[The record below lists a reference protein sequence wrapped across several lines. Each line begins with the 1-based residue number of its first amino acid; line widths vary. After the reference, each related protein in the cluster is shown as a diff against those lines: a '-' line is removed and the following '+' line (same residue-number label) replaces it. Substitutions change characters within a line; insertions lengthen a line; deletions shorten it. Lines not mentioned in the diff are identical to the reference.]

1 MKAFEFRKL
10 SDVELKKRIQE
21 EQDNLSHLKFQSVI
35 GQIQN
40 PMKLSQMRRDIAR
53 MKTIL
58 RQREFEQVPQ
68 PPQPVAAATEKVQ

>member
-10 SDVELKKRIQE
+10 SDSELKKRIQE
-21 EQDNLSHLKFQSVI
+21 EQESLSHLKFQSVI

-40 PMKLSQMRRDIAR
+40 PMKMSQIRKDIAR
-53 MKTIL
+53 MRTII

-68 PPQPVAAATEKVQ
+68 PAATSAEKVQ

>member
-10 SDVELKKRIQE
+10 SDTELKKRIQE
-21 EQDNLSHLKFQSVI
+21 EQENLSHLKFQSVI

-40 PMKLSQMRRDIAR
+40 PMKMSQIRKDIAR

-68 PPQPVAAATEKVQ
+68 PAAASTEKAQ

>member
-21 EQDNLSHLKFQSVI
+21 EEESLSHLKFQKVI
-35 GQIQN
+35 GQLQN
-40 PMKLSQMRRDIAR
+40 PMKMSLIKKDIAR

-58 RQREFEQVPQ
+58 REREFGAA
-68 PPQPVAAATEKVQ
+68 PVAVAATPEKGQ

>member
-21 EQDNLSHLKFQSVI
+21 EQENLSHLKFQSVI

-40 PMKLSQMRRDIAR
+40 PMKMSQIKKDIAR

-58 RQREFEQVPQ
+58 RQREFEHVPQ
-68 PPQPVAAATEKVQ
+68 PPQPAATSTEKAQ

>member
-21 EQDNLSHLKFQSVI
+21 EQENLSHLKFQKVI
-35 GQIQN
+35 GQLQN
-40 PMKLSQMRRDIAR
+40 PMKMSQIRREIAR

-58 RQREFEQVPQ
+58 REREFSAAP
-68 PPQPVAAATEKVQ
+68 AAAPVTTEKGQ

>member
-10 SDVELKKRIQE
+10 SDTELHKRIQE
-21 EQDNLSHLKFQSVI
+21 EEDSLSHLKFQKVI

-40 PMKLSQMRRDIAR
+40 PMKISQIRKDIAR
-53 MKTIL
+53 MKTII

-68 PPQPVAAATEKVQ
+68 PAATGTEKAE

>member
-10 SDVELKKRIQE
+10 SDVELRKRIQE

-40 PMKLSQMRRDIAR
+40 PMKVSQIKKDIAR

-68 PPQPVAAATEKVQ
+68 PSQPAAASAEKAQ

>member
-10 SDVELKKRIQE
+10 SDVELRKRIQE

-40 PMKLSQMRRDIAR
+40 PMKVSQIRKDIAR

-58 RQREFEQVPQ
+58 RQREFEQVPPPSQ
-68 PPQPVAAATEKVQ
+68 PAAASTEKA

>member
-21 EQDNLSHLKFQSVI
+21 EEESLSHLKFQSVI
-35 GQIQN
+35 GQLQN
-40 PMKLSQMRRDIAR
+40 PMKMSQIKKDIAR

-58 RQREFEQVPQ
+58 REREFGAAPQ
-68 PPQPVAAATEKVQ
+68 AAPAITKEAQ

>member
-10 SDVELKKRIQE
+10 SDTELKKRIQE
-21 EQDNLSHLKFQSVI
+21 EQENLSHLKFQSVI

-40 PMKLSQMRRDIAR
+40 PMKVSQIRRDIAR
-53 MKTIL
+53 MRTIL

-68 PPQPVAAATEKVQ
+68 PAATSTEKAQ

>member
-21 EQDNLSHLKFQSVI
+21 EEESLSHLKFQKVI
-35 GQIQN
+35 GQLQN
-40 PMKLSQMRRDIAR
+40 PMKMSQIRKEIAR

-58 RQREFEQVPQ
+58 REREFVA
-68 PPQPVAAATEKVQ
+68 PPAAAPVTTEKGQ

>member
-21 EQDNLSHLKFQSVI
+21 EEESLSHLKFQSVI
-35 GQIQN
+35 GQLQN
-40 PMKLSQMRRDIAR
+40 PMKMSQIKKDIAR

-58 RQREFEQVPQ
+58 REREFGVP
-68 PPQPVAAATEKVQ
+68 PEVVAATTKEAQ

>member
-10 SDVELKKRIQE
+10 SDTELKKRIQE
-21 EQDNLSHLKFQSVI
+21 EQENLSHLKFQSVI

-40 PMKLSQMRRDIAR
+40 PMKVSQIRKDIAR

-68 PPQPVAAATEKVQ
+68 PAATSTEKAQ

>member
-10 SDVELKKRIQE
+10 SDVELRKRIQE
-21 EQDNLSHLKFQSVI
+21 EEEGLSHLKFQSVI

-40 PMKLSQMRRDIAR
+40 PMKMSQIRKDIAR
-53 MKTIL
+53 MRTIL

-68 PPQPVAAATEKVQ
+68 PAATSTEKAQ

>member
-10 SDVELKKRIQE
+10 SDLELKKRIQE
-21 EQDNLSHLKFQSVI
+21 EQEGLSHLKFQSVI

-40 PMKLSQMRRDIAR
+40 PMKMSQIRKDIAR
-53 MKTIL
+53 MRTII

-68 PPQPVAAATEKVQ
+68 PAATSTEKAQ

>member
-21 EQDNLSHLKFQSVI
+21 EEESLSHLKFQSVI
-35 GQIQN
+35 GQLQN
-40 PMKLSQMRRDIAR
+40 PMKMNQIKKDIAR

-58 RQREFEQVPQ
+58 REREFGAPSEVVP
-68 PPQPVAAATEKVQ
+68 ATTKEAQ